1 MGGRS
6 ILVLLPLLLL
16 ALAGRAAAS
25 VPWRCTATTTRENY
39 DYTQGLVLG
48 TYTSSSPDHCRAVC
62 CSVVACNT
70 WVLKQHAKP
79 LPLPLP
85 PMCSRPFPGCRDQC
99 TVKLSTVGGTA
110 SPGVTSGMIAKDYG
124 TRNRTLA
131 GYVGCWGDNN
141 DRDLPYYPSNL
152 MYTNAECVE
161 LCASLP
167 SAFAGTEWRGECR
180 CGDVYGRYPA
190 LFPCSSP
197 CDKNTSEM
205 CGGWWVNSVYST
217 GYAAV
222 DKAACMPV
230 PAFQATAFTVPVET
244 NAPTLHA
251 RRPPTALALASAP
264 TGAPSAPQWE
274 WDVSEWNPFCW
285 GYQFVFT
292 VMRGAATD
300 YTLKAWSRFHTG
312 PFPFHMRQ
320 WGNWSI
326 DPGVYNVTM
335 TYNSIRAGDVP
346 KSAKTAVCVPSFPA
360 AAALLGPPD
369 GDFDDDVNGTV
380 TFRWAALNASQWNA
394 TVLCGHSFAPTY
406 DVFVGLSPAN
416 LSLVAQVAGTNYT
429 THLPS
434 ALYYWN
440 VLPNNGVRL
449 AFGLS
454 DPTHRPRALTV
465 HIPVCG
471 DGLVAGAEECD
482 GGEGCANCTCARG
495 FYARATPG
503 ASCETRCGDGVVS
516 GAEECET
523 ASDTCSPNC
532 TCRHAGHV
540 RDPQGSLGCVDP
552 CAHWASCRLCLYSA
566 GCGWCQG
573 SASCMASPGGDAP
586 ALCAAGWAAASCP
599 ADGSQ
604 SPAGA
609 IVGGVVGGVAGVS
622 LLAGLLLAAVW
633 HRTRRQRPEEAVYLA
648 RTVSCTEFL
657 VNAMEIKM
665 IRAIGRGS
673 YGVVYRHVLLSDA
686 LSADSVEQ
694 FDKEVSVMRA
704 LRHPNVL
711 LFMCYAKS
719 DKELII
725 VTEFMPTGSMM
736 DLFAH
741 RPPGITLRK
750 RVGMLLDVCKG
761 MSYLHYHEP
770 QIIHCDLKSGN
781 VLLDNNL
788 TAKVCDFGLTVFLD
802 KDTSKSSS
810 KSKDSSIG
818 SLFWTAPEV
827 LTGAP
832 CSTKSDVYSF
842 GIIAWEAVTQE
853 VPYVDMNPHYVAQMV
868 MGFQLRPEVSDKF
881 PKPLLALMES
891 CWDYNP
897 LVRPEFPQLVSDWP
911 AMAEEME
918 PYFKADEAQL
928 VYVEPPS
935 GLVAFVF
942 TGTSPPPDPSAC
954 NRRRRFCAATLADIQ
969 GSTHLWEW
977 NASVMKKALLRHNDI
992 VRECYRKH
1000 SGYEVKTEGDAFML
1014 TFQSPLDAL
1023 RFCCDAQKALLA
1035 EPWDP
1040 RLLSQDCCAE
1050 AVCGETVLYKGLRVR
1065 MGIHIGVPEVVTSAT
1080 SKSVDY
1086 LGPCVNKAAR
1096 VSGLAVGGQITVSHA
1111 ATMELGKEPEA
1122 VAALGRFEEVGAV
1135 PLKGIQ
1141 GEEIIH
1147 SFAIA
1152 GLPRE
1157 FGRLSKSAVLNPVDP
1172 STNVAGATNEENRS
1186 DVLCLGI
1193 APSKQATS
1201 PDVDDILERLTKQVK
1216 HKWSVDPSEV
1226 NISDVQLGRGNFGT
1240 VYKGEWRGQTVC
1252 VKKFFQQKVDKV
1264 TLGEV
1269 ERQLKEIAILTEL
1282 RHPSIV
1288 LFMGACIEPNNMFI
1302 LSEWMD
1308 MGSLRQVLSSQ
1319 KIEFT
1324 LGTQIL
1330 TSVCQGM
1337 IYLHMSGIIHR
1348 DLKSSNILL
1357 NKKWDVKLADFG
1369 LAAVKSTNKTMT
1381 VCGTVAWMAPEVLVW
1396 SQYSEKSDVF
1406 GYGMVM
1412 YEVLTRELP
1421 YATTPT
1427 MALVPKIVSGQR
1439 PPVPADL
1446 QGFSA
1451 EYVDLMK
1458 RCWADKQEDR
1468 PAFREALEHLRAI
1481 AADTAARV
1489 PCTTRT

>member
-1 MGGRS
+1 MGRP
-6 ILVLLPLLLL
+6 ICCLLVALL
-16 ALAGRAAAS
+16 AGSASAS
-25 VPWRCTATTTRENY
+25 VPWTCTATTTKENWEY
-39 DYTQGLVLG
+39 VQGTVVPS
-48 TYTSSSPDHCRAVC
+48 TTTVSSSPDHCRAMC
-62 CSVVACNT
+62 CSVTGCTTNT
-70 WVLKQHAKP
+70 CTLKSQT
-79 LPLPLP
+79 L
-85 PMCSRPFPGCRDQC
+85 
-99 TVKLSTVGGTA
+99 GGA
-110 SPGVTSGMIAKDYG
+110 AAPGVTSGVVAKDFG
-124 TRNRTLA
+124 PRNRSLIH
-131 GYVGCWGDNN
+131 YKGCCGDMA
-141 DRDLPYYPSNL
+141 DRDLPFAVGTGKVLNSQ
-152 MYTNAECVE
+152 CVE
-161 LCASLP
+161 LCAAVP
-167 SAFAGTEWRGECR
+167 SAFAGTQWGGECR
-180 CGDVYGRYPA
+180 CGDLYGRYPA
-190 LFPCSSP
+190 LFACDRP
-197 CDKNTSEM
+197 CDLNASEI
-205 CGGWWVNSVYST
+205 CGGWWVNSVFSA
-217 GYAAV
+217 GYAVV
-222 DKAACMPV
+222 DKTTCLPV
-230 PAFQATAFTVPVET
+230 PAFQATAFSVPLGT
-244 NAPTLHA
+244 NTPTLHW
-251 RRPPTALALASAP
+251 
-264 TGAPSAPQWE
+264 QWT
-274 WDVSEWNPFCW
+274 VPEWNPFCW
-285 GYQFVFT
+285 GNTFVLAAYAGSVAEYSVTVTGLFT
-292 VMRGAATD
+292 
-300 YTLKAWSRFHTG
+300 TG
-312 PFPFHMRQ
+312 PFPVQ
-320 WGNWSI
+320 LKQSSGVAL
-326 DPGVYNVTM
+326 DPGAYNATV
-335 TYNSIRAGDVP
+335 TYNSIRAGDFP
-346 KSAKTAVCVPSFPA
+346 KSVTTAVCVPSFPA

-369 GDFDDDVNGTV
+369 AFYDDDDYGTV
-380 TFRWAALNASQWNA
+380 TFRWAALGVGQWNA

-406 DVFVGLSPAN
+406 DVFVGPSPAN
-416 LSLVAQVAGTNYT
+416 LSLVARVAGTNYT

-434 ALYYWN
+434 ALYYWH
-440 VLPNNGVRL
+440 VVPNNGARL
-449 AFGLS
+449 AFGLA
-454 DPTHRPRALTV
+454 DPAHPPRNLTV

-471 DGLVAGAEECD
+471 NGVREGRTERCDGGAGCLGNCTCGAGLYPTSPLSSACEPHCGDGAVAGWEQCDNCTGCTGCRADCLCQAGFWPTSPVSAVCATHCGDGQAAGTEQCD
-482 GGEGCANCTCARG
+482 GGEGCANCTCTRG

-516 GAEECET
+516 GAEDCENT
-523 ASDTCSPNC
+523 SATCSANC
-532 TCRHAGHV
+532 TCRAGYV
-540 RDPQGSLGCVDP
+540 RASPAGADCVDP
-552 CAHWASCRLCLYSA
+552 CAELSTCRLCLLSA
-566 GCGWCQG
+566 GCGWCAHSSSCVLSSVG
-573 SASCMASPGGDAP
+573 ETAAGCSAGWTVST
-586 ALCAAGWAAASCP
+586 CAA
-599 ADGSQ
+599 DGAQ
-604 SPAGA
+604 ATTGA
-609 IVGGVVGGVAGVS
+609 IAGGVVGGVAGVS
-622 LLAGLLLAAVW
+622 VVVSVVLFAFW
-633 HRTRRQRPEEAVYLA
+633 RKTHHQRTE
-648 RTVSCTEFL
+648 TVVVNAPCTDFL

-665 IRAIGRGS
+665 ISAIGRGS
-673 YGVVYRHVLLSDA
+673 YGVAIADGPLPHRALWKGCEVAAKVLLSDA
-686 LSADSVEQ
+686 LSEDSVEQ
-694 FDKEVSVMRA
+694 FDKEVSVMRS

-711 LFMCYAKS
+711 LFMCYAKNE
-719 DKELII
+719 KELII
-725 VTEFMPTGSMM
+725 VTEFMPKGSMM
-736 DLFAH
+736 DLFTDK
-741 RPPGITLRK
+741 PPGITLRK

-802 KDTSKSSS
+802 KDTNKSSS

-827 LTGAP
+827 LAGAP
-832 CSTKSDVYSF
+832 SDVYSF
-842 GIIAWEAVTQE
+842 GIIIWEAVTQE
-853 VPYVDMNPHYVAQMV
+853 VPYVDMNPHYVAQRV
-868 MGFQLRPEVSDKF
+868 MGSQLRPNVTDKF

-891 CWDYNP
+891 CWNFNP

-911 AMAEEME
+911 AMVEEME
-918 PYFKADEAQL
+918 PYFKAEEAEQ

-935 GLVAFVF
+935 GLLALVF
-942 TGTSPPPDPSAC
+942 TGTSRSSPP
-954 NRRRRFCAATLADIQ
+954 DIQ

-1023 RFCCDAQKALLA
+1023 CFCCDAQKALVS

-1040 RLLSQDCCAE
+1040 QLMSQECCAE
-1050 AVCGETVLYKGLRVR
+1050 VMKGETVLYRGLRVR
-1065 MGIHIGVPEVVTSAT
+1065 MGIHIGVPEVVSSTTSR
-1080 SKSVDY
+1080 SVDY

-1096 VSGLAVGGQITVSHA
+1096 VSSLA
-1111 ATMELGKEPEA
+1111 
-1122 VAALGRFEEVGAV
+1122 
-1135 PLKGIQ
+1135 
-1141 GEEIIH
+1141 
-1147 SFAIA
+1147 
-1152 GLPRE
+1152 
-1157 FGRLSKSAVLNPVDP
+1157 
-1172 STNVAGATNEENRS
+1172 
-1186 DVLCLGI
+1186 
-1193 APSKQATS
+1193 
-1201 PDVDDILERLTKQVK
+1201 DILEKFTKQVK

-1226 NISDVQLGRGNFGT
+1226 NITNEQLGRGNFGA

-1381 VCGTVAWMAPEVLVW
+1381 VCGTVAWMAPEVLVS

-1412 YEVLTRELP
+1412 YEVLTRSYP
-1421 YATTPT
+1421 FATTQA

-1458 RCWADKQEDR
+1458 RCWAPRPEDR
-1468 PAFREALEHLRAI
+1468 PAFKDISAEL
-1481 AADTAARV
+1481 ARMSS
-1489 PCTTRT
+1489 